1 MAFAPMAALALVRLM
16 TSSDPGAEPYST
28 SIDTRVLLFT
38 LAVSIV
44 TSLLFSVAPVFHF
57 LRPDLAQ
64 TLRQNTGTATRASQ
78 RFRKIAVGAQIAL
91 SVLLL
96 GGAGQE
102 VSYAQALRSCA
113 LQWIAAAVE
122 LVAIGSGLNER
133 ILKHRAGPLAPA
145 VAERWQSV
153 WEMNRKPAVAAG

>member
-1 MAFAPMAALALVRLM
+1 LAFAPMAALALVRLM

-96 GGAGQE
+96 GGAGLFVRTLDNLRGE
-102 VSYAQALRSCA
+102 KVGFESANLCIFGLDPPTPVMVRTALRKSLPMQSTPCA
-113 LQWIAAAVE
+113 AF
-122 LVAIGSGLNER
+122 
-133 ILKHRAGPLAPA
+133 LA
-145 VAERWQSV
+145 
-153 WEMNRKPAVAAG
+153 

>member
-1 MAFAPMAALALVRLM
+1 M
-16 TSSDPGAEPYST
+16 
-28 SIDTRVLLFT
+28 
-38 LAVSIV
+38 
-44 TSLLFSVAPVFHF
+44 
-57 LRPDLAQ
+57 
-64 TLRQNTGTATRASQ
+64 
-78 RFRKIAVGAQIAL
+78 
-91 SVLLL
+91 
-96 GGAGQE
+96 
-102 VSYAQALRSCA
+102 SYAQALRSCA